1 MSKLVEELKQEHVVL
16 VKVLGEIQEL
26 GSRSQETKDKLS
38 AVKAGLLNHL
48 LKEDHQLYPSLRKA
62 AESDPRLKTTL
73 DVFAK
78 EMDQISAFALDFF
91 EKYSS
96 ESGGIQFAKDFGSL
110 VASLS
115 SRIRKEEQILYP
127 EYDKLNP

>member
-1 MSKLVEELKQEHVVL
+1 MSKLVEELKQEHAVL
-16 VKVLGEIQEL
+16 VEVLGEIQKL
-26 GSRSQETKDKLS
+26 GSGSQETKDKLS

-48 LKEDHQLYPSLRKA
+48 LKEDNQLYPSLRKA
-62 AESDPRLKTTL
+62 AESDARLKTTL
-73 DVFAK
+73 NVFAN

-96 ESGGIQFAKDFGSL
+96 ESRGIQFSKDFGRL

-127 EYDKLNP
+127 EYDKLNL